1 MVLSSDLLSASSNL
15 LCLEDAGDVASGDP
29 SAAPADDEW
38 APPCRSAAAAALV
51 DGRGLAS
58 LLSVEA
64 GHEPP
69 GAAHFVARPLLA
81 AARNHAVKWILK
93 VNEFYRFRAATAYLS
108 VTYLDRFLSSHSI
121 PAVEKGDD
129 GSSGGWPM
137 QLVSVACVS
146 VAAKMEEVRVPSLLD
161 LQILDPGYV
170 FDPSTVRRMELLL
183 MAAIGWRMRAV
194 TPFDFLPHLSAAP
207 RLLSHAAGLVLSAL
221 RVVDFLSFRPSE
233 IAVASALCAAS
244 ASASAGSG
252 GDLSSRSAEWASQE
266 AVSRCRQL
274 MDDYLTDTCP
284 SASRSKP
291 SPPCSASASPL
302 GPPSASPV
310 AILDAA
316 AAAGCSSCDS
326 AAPADEPQPKRRRI
340 GGNCTERA

>member
-1 MVLSSDLLSASSNL
+1 MALSPVLLSDSSNL
-15 LCLEDAGDVASGDP
+15 LCLEDA
-29 SAAPADDEW
+29 DDEW
-38 APPCRSAAAAALV
+38 APPCRAAAAALA
-51 DGRGLAS
+51 DGQGLAT
-58 LLSVEA
+58 LLAVEA

-69 GAAHFVARPLLA
+69 GAAHFVAGPLLA
-81 AARNHAVKWILK
+81 AARSDAVKWILK

-121 PAVEKGDD
+121 PAVEKG
-129 GSSGGWPM
+129 GEVWPM

-207 RLLSHAAGLVLSAL
+207 CLLSRAAGLVLSSL

-233 IAVASALCAAS
+233 IAVASALCAADDT
-244 ASASAGSG
+244 ADASAGCG
-252 GDLSSRSAEWASQE
+252 GDSSSRSAEWASQE

-274 MDDYLTDTCP
+274 MDDYLLDTCP

-291 SPPCSASASPL
+291 NPPCSTSASPL

-316 AAAGCSSCDS
+316 AAASGCSSCDS
-326 AAPADEPQPKRRRI
+326 AATAKRRRL
-340 GGNCTERA
+340 GGNCTESLSADH